1 MVNNTEKGGNNEER
15 NLEKH
20 CPRLQQEEKLLR
32 DGHSGQ
38 FLFHASTRIHEF
50 FGVILLRPY
59 AENWCGSGC
68 FLYSGFLS
76 SWGLTGLK

>member
-1 MVNNTEKGGNNEER
+1 MVNNTEKGGNSEER

-50 FGVILLRPY
+50 FGVILLRP
-59 AENWCGSGC
+59 
-68 FLYSGFLS
+68 
-76 SWGLTGLK
+76 